1 AAPCRLHSIR
11 RSRPSGS
18 SGSTMPNGSTTRS
31 AATTRSTS
39 WSATSSA
46 TICRCAW
53 PARRS
58 TRPSSEPDMQ
68 AINRSTQSLPL
79 LATLLAF
86 GLSAACIV
94 HPASAQVAAP
104 VSAAKSVIA
113 AGTVPD
119 EATKAAV
126 LGRLRELYGAQ
137 RVVDR
142 IEVDAVIAPPNW
154 RERVVAMLDPDL
166 QQVSGGEL
174 KIDGNS
180 VRISGQVG
188 NEAERQQVTSALATA
203 AGPSY
208 LIKNA
213 LRGGG
218 NAKQDLLDQALAD
231 RIIEFQS
238 GSATLTPTGTA
249 ILAEMVVALEQ
260 VGDQQV
266 QVIGHTD
273 DVGRREANV
282 ALSLQR
288 AIAVKAYLERH
299 GV

>member
-1 AAPCRLHSIR
+1 
-11 RSRPSGS
+11 
-18 SGSTMPNGSTTRS
+18 
-31 AATTRSTS
+31 
-39 WSATSSA
+39 
-46 TICRCAW
+46 
-53 PARRS
+53 
-58 TRPSSEPDMQ
+58 MQ
-68 AINRSTQSLPL
+68 ASNRSIQPLPYFAAL
-79 LATLLAF
+79 LALGLLAAF
-86 GLSAACIV
+86 VAT
-94 HPASAQVAAP
+94 PASAQVATASVDATKP
-104 VSAAKSVIA
+104 VIA

-154 RERVVAMLDPDL
+154 RERVVAMLGPDL

-208 LIKNA
+208 LVKNA

-238 GSATLTPTGTA
+238 GSATLTPAGTA
-249 ILAEMVVALEQ
+249 ILDEMVVALQQ

-288 AIAVKAYLERH
+288 AIAVKAYLEGH
-299 GV
+299 GVAADNLGVQGFGPDRPIADNSTDEGRARNRRIEFRVL

>member
-1 AAPCRLHSIR
+1 
-11 RSRPSGS
+11 
-18 SGSTMPNGSTTRS
+18 
-31 AATTRSTS
+31 
-39 WSATSSA
+39 
-46 TICRCAW
+46 
-53 PARRS
+53 
-58 TRPSSEPDMQ
+58 MQ
-68 AINRSTQSLPL
+68 ANNRSIAPFL
-79 LATLLAF
+79 LTPFVLAAGLLGAF
-86 GLSAACIV
+86 TAHPTRAQAPVAAST
-94 HPASAQVAAP
+94 AAAP
-104 VSAAKSVIA
+104 VDAAKPVIV

-154 RERVVAMLDPDL
+154 RARVVAMLGPDL

-208 LIKNA
+208 LVKNA

-218 NAKQDLLDQALAD
+218 NQKQALLDQALAD

-238 GSATLTPTGTA
+238 GSATLAPTGRA
-249 ILAEMVVALEQ
+249 ILDEMVVALQQ

-273 DVGRREANV
+273 DVGSRAANV

-288 AIAVKAYLERH
+288 AIAVKAYLEQH
-299 GV
+299 GVAADNLSVQGFGPDRPIADNTTDEGRARNRRIEFRVL

>member
-1 AAPCRLHSIR
+1 
-11 RSRPSGS
+11 
-18 SGSTMPNGSTTRS
+18 
-31 AATTRSTS
+31 
-39 WSATSSA
+39 
-46 TICRCAW
+46 
-53 PARRS
+53 
-58 TRPSSEPDMQ
+58 MQ
-68 AINRSTQSLPL
+68 ACNRSTPSFPH
-79 LATLLAF
+79 
-86 GLSAACIV
+86 SAALLLLCLVAAFIV
-94 HPASAQVAAP
+94 VPASAQVAAP
-104 VSAAKSVIA
+104 VAAAKPVIA

-126 LGRLRELYGAQ
+126 LERLHALYGAQ

-142 IEVDAVIAPPNW
+142 IQVEAVVAPPNW
-154 RERVVAMLDPDL
+154 RERVVAMLGPDL

-188 NEAERQQVTSALATA
+188 NEAERQQVASALASA

-208 LIKNA
+208 LVKNA

-218 NAKQDLLDQALAD
+218 NREQDLLDQALAD

-238 GSATLTPTGTA
+238 GSATLAPAGRA
-249 ILAEMVVALEQ
+249 ILDEMVVALKQ
-260 VGDQQV
+260 VGGQQV

-273 DVGRREANV
+273 DVGARAANV

-288 AIAVKAYLERH
+288 AIAVKAYLEQH
-299 GV
+299 GVAADNLSVQGFGPDRPIADNATDQGRARNRRIEFRVL

>member
-1 AAPCRLHSIR
+1 
-11 RSRPSGS
+11 
-18 SGSTMPNGSTTRS
+18 
-31 AATTRSTS
+31 
-39 WSATSSA
+39 
-46 TICRCAW
+46 
-53 PARRS
+53 
-58 TRPSSEPDMQ
+58 MQ
-68 AINRSTQSLPL
+68 ARNRSTPSFPH
-79 LATLLAF
+79 
-86 GLSAACIV
+86 SAALLLCLVAAFIV
-94 HPASAQVAAP
+94 VPASAQVAAP
-104 VSAAKSVIA
+104 VAAAKPVIA

-126 LGRLRELYGAQ
+126 LERLHALYGAQ

-142 IEVDAVIAPPNW
+142 IQVEAVVAPPNW
-154 RERVVAMLDPDL
+154 RERVVAMLGPDL

-188 NEAERQQVTSALATA
+188 NEAERQQVASALASA

-208 LIKNA
+208 LVKNA

-218 NAKQDLLDQALAD
+218 NREQDLLDQALAD

-238 GSATLTPTGTA
+238 GSATLAPAGRA
-249 ILAEMVVALEQ
+249 ILDEMVVALKQ
-260 VGDQQV
+260 VGGQQV

-273 DVGRREANV
+273 DVGARAANV

-288 AIAVKAYLERH
+288 AIAVKAYLEQH
-299 GV
+299 GVAAANLSVQGFGPDRPIADNATDQGRARNRRIEFRVL

>member
-1 AAPCRLHSIR
+1 MQASNRSIPSLPHLAALLAL
-11 RSRPSGS
+11 GF
-18 SGSTMPNGSTTRS
+18 S
-31 AATTRSTS
+31 AAFV
-39 WSATSSA
+39 ATPVA
-46 TICRCAW
+46 
-53 PARRS
+53 
-58 TRPSSEPDMQ
+58 
-68 AINRSTQSLPL
+68 
-79 LATLLAF
+79 
-86 GLSAACIV
+86 
-94 HPASAQVAAP
+94 AQVAAASVDATKP
-104 VSAAKSVIA
+104 VIA
-113 AGTVPD
+113 AGTVPE

-154 RERVVAMLDPDL
+154 RERVVAMLGPDL

-180 VRISGQVG
+180 VRITGQVG

-208 LIKNA
+208 LVKNA

-238 GSATLTPTGTA
+238 GSATLTPAGTA
-249 ILAEMVVALEQ
+249 ILNEMVVALQQ

-288 AIAVKAYLERH
+288 AIAVKAYLEGH
-299 GV
+299 GVAADNLSVQGFGPDRPIADNTTDAGRARNRRIEFRVL

>member
-1 AAPCRLHSIR
+1 
-11 RSRPSGS
+11 
-18 SGSTMPNGSTTRS
+18 
-31 AATTRSTS
+31 S

-46 TICRCAW
+46 TTCRCAW

-68 AINRSTQSLPL
+68 ASNRSIPFLRLALFEGLL
-79 LATLLAF
+79 LATTGVMPVALAQT
-86 GLSAACIV
+86 A
-94 HPASAQVAAP
+94 PAPVAAAQP
-104 VSAAKSVIA
+104 VIA

-154 RERVVAMLDPDL
+154 RERVVAMLGPDL

-188 NEAERQQVTSALATA
+188 NEAERQQVT
-203 AGPSY
+203 
-208 LIKNA
+208 
-213 LRGGG
+213 
-218 NAKQDLLDQALAD
+218 
-231 RIIEFQS
+231 
-238 GSATLTPTGTA
+238 
-249 ILAEMVVALEQ
+249 
-260 VGDQQV
+260 
-266 QVIGHTD
+266 
-273 DVGRREANV
+273 
-282 ALSLQR
+282 
-288 AIAVKAYLERH
+288 
-299 GV
+299 